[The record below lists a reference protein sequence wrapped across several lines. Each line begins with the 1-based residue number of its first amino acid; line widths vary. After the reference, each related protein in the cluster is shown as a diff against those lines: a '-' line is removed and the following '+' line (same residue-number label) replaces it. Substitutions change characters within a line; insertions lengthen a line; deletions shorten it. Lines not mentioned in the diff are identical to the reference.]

1 MKGER
6 QRWKYGEGRIDR
18 RRRDEKERKTECEAA
33 VYLPNKL
40 DRISSIIKEE
50 REMGKTR
57 RHRRTRTHKKHL
69 SVSGHTTRSHHHHR
83 RHTHTYLHM
92 CSFVFLRVS
101 VFFFF
106 FTAVCE
112 YTCVWVCVFKN
123 SESEDKQRLVS
134 DSPQH
139 APPPPPSSPPPLPNL
154 ASAPSQRSTS
164 VASMSS
170 HQYEQIIRALRGLS
184 INPHCEYS
192 SHPLPFLSSL
202 PFLSVF
208 LPPPPHLPLS
218 CPFHPCF

>member
-1 MKGER
+1 MKGEL

-69 SVSGHTTRSHHHHR
+69 SVSGLTTRSHHHHR
-83 RHTHTYLHM
+83 RHTHTPICTCAAL
-92 CSFVFLRVS
+92 CFLEFLS
-101 VFFFF
+101 FFF

-139 APPPPPSSPPPLPNL
+139 APP
-154 ASAPSQRSTS
+154 T
-164 VASMSS
+164 
-170 HQYEQIIRALRGLS
+170 H
-184 INPHCEYS
+184 
-192 SHPLPFLSSL
+192 
-202 PFLSVF
+202 
-208 LPPPPHLPLS
+208 PPPHPPTTQFGFS
-218 CPFHPCF
+218 AVSTFHQRGFNVVPSI